1 MKSENSP
8 SNVDGESA
16 AFRVTLI
23 INLSCELHTVYTD
36 IWRILLGG
44 AYMKMRASLETLAAI
59 EPRSSKVSLGAGG
72 KTLSLTLPGYSF
84 TVVVL

>member
-1 MKSENSP
+1 
-8 SNVDGESA
+8 
-16 AFRVTLI
+16 
-23 INLSCELHTVYTD
+23 
-36 IWRILLGG
+36 
-44 AYMKMRASLETLAAI
+44 MKMRASLETLAAI